1 MYVCVYIVIC
11 IYLHIYTHIL
21 CDISL
26 EQRSVTLILGRPGFR
41 THFLPWF
48 RPNFW
53 TPMAQVF
60 WRIQFHGFGDLGDV
74 NLPKPPF
81 KEFSPEI

>member
-1 MYVCVYIVIC
+1 MVWGMYVCVYIVIRIF
-11 IYLHIYTHIL
+11 IYIYT
-21 CDISL
+21 L

-74 NLPKPPF
+74 NLPNPPF